1 MAEVASRY
9 ARALTD
15 VVTGPKPLEQPDV
28 IESQLRSFQE
38 LIEESPAL
46 RNMLESP
53 AVRAARKKAVIETLG
68 ARLELSRTARN
79 VLFLLVDHRRMNQ
92 LGAILT
98 QFRAMVDE
106 HMGLV
111 QARITSAQALSDADR
126 AGIESALAGKT
137 GRRIRAVYQVDPA
150 LIGGVVSRVGSTI
163 YDGSVADHLRRLKEK
178 LVT

>member
-28 IESQLRSFQE
+28 IEQQLRSFQE

-46 RNMLESP
+46 RNLLESP
-53 AVRAARKKAVIETLG
+53 AVRATRKKAVIETLG

-111 QARITSAQALSDADR
+111 QARITSAQPLSDADR
-126 AGIESALAGKT
+126 TGLEAALSGKT
-137 GRRIRAVYQVDPA
+137 GRRVRAVYQVDPA

-163 YDGSVADHLRRLKEK
+163 YDGSVVDHLRRLKEK